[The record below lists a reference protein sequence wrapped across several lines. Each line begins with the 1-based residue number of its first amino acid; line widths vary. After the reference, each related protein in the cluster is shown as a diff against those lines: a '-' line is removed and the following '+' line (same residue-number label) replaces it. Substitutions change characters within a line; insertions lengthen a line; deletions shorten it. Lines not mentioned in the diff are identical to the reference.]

1 MHEWPR
7 KPVRELC
14 TLIVDCVNRT
24 APVVERATPYR
35 MIRTTNVR
43 DGRIDLGEC
52 RCVEEATFERWTRRA
67 KVLDGDVIL
76 TREAP
81 IGEVGFANG
90 LGSVFLGQRIMQ
102 FRPDP
107 SKIEPRYLYYAFRS
121 PDLQHQFGMH
131 DGSGSVVSHIRVAD
145 CHEFKVS
152 APPLDQQRRVVELL
166 GSIDDKIELNRRMN
180 ETLEAMAQAIFRD
193 WFVDFGPVRRKLEG
207 ASDPVAIMGGLMPDP
222 ERAAELAR
230 LFPGEFGD
238 DELPLGWKAGDLSD
252 LATTAGESVD
262 PTRLTEDT
270 PYIGLEHM
278 PRRSITLD
286 NWEYAGKV
294 SSQKSRFSSG
304 QVLFGKLRPYFHKVG
319 IAPVD
324 GVCSTDIVVL
334 DSRADFD
341 RGLVACCVSSD
352 AFVAFTDL
360 TSSGTKMPRTSW
372 SHMKTY
378 DLAIADA
385 PVRRAFSGL
394 VGPMHQKVVSSVAEN
409 RTLAKTRDYLL
420 PRLMSG
426 EVRVGD
432 AVQEIAA

>member
-1 MHEWPR
+1 VSEPR
-7 KPVRELC
+7 HSKVLGEVADIKQGRYLAKEDMAAERSAKYPVPVHGANGIIGWTDRAMYPAGVPLVTCRGSNSGMVLWADGPLWVSNNAMAIIPFDGDLRFAYYCLLNSPPYE
-14 TLIVDCVNRT
+14 TVSGSAQPQITRT
-24 APVVERATPYR
+24 ALAPKRVLWPAEDIQRA
-35 MIRTTNVR
+35 IS
-43 DGRIDLGEC
+43 G
-52 RCVEEATFERWTRRA
+52 A
-67 KVLDGDVIL
+67 L
-76 TREAP
+76 TA
-81 IGEVGFANG
+81 
-90 LGSVFLGQRIMQ
+90 L
-102 FRPDP
+102 
-107 SKIEPRYLYYAFRS
+107 
-121 PDLQHQFGMH
+121 
-131 DGSGSVVSHIRVAD
+131 
-145 CHEFKVS
+145 
-152 APPLDQQRRVVELL
+152 
-166 GSIDDKIELNRRMN
+166 DDKIELNRRMN

-207 ASDPVAIMGGLMPDP
+207 ATDPVAIMGGLMPDP
-222 ERAAELAR
+222 ARAAELAG

-238 DELPLGWKAGDLSD
+238 DELPLGWKAGNLGD

-278 PRRSITLD
+278 PRRSIVLE
-286 NWEYAGKV
+286 NWDYAGKV

-334 DSRADFD
+334 DSRTDYD
-341 RGLVACCVSSD
+341 RGLVACCASSD

-409 RTLAKTRDYLL
+409 RTLAETRDYLL

-426 EVRVGD
+426 EVRVGE
-432 AVQEIAA
+432 AGQSVSA